1 MPEQT
6 PRGVAVVTGG
16 ASGIGAACAQRLRA
30 DHDHVLILDR
40 TTSATDPEAHAP
52 VGNGSIR
59 HVPADVTDPASLA
72 AAADLAAELGPVRTL
87 VCAAGVQGYGTV
99 TETDPA
105 EFDRVIGIN
114 LRGVFLSCRAVVPV
128 MTSPAAIVVVSSV
141 QAHAAQTGVV
151 AYAASKGGLVAMV
164 RAMAVDLAGAGIR
177 VNAVCPGSVDTPM
190 LRASAAAIADD
201 GDTDRVVADWG
212 RSHPIGRVAQATE
225 VAEVVAFLADPAAS
239 FVTGEDVRVD
249 GGLLAQIP
257 VRLD

>member
-1 MPEQT
+1 M
-6 PRGVAVVTGG
+6 VTGG

-30 DHDHVLILDR
+30 DHEHVLILDR
-40 TTSATDPEAHAP
+40 TTP
-52 VGNGSIR
+52 VMAETLGAVGSGSVQ
-59 HVPADVTDPASLA
+59 HVLADVTDPASLA
-72 AAADLAAELGPVRTL
+72 AAAGLAAELGQVRTL

-99 TETDPA
+99 TGTDPA

-114 LRGVFLSCRAVVPV
+114 LRGVFLTCRAVVPV
-128 MTSPAAIVVVSSV
+128 LTPPAAIVVVSSV
-141 QAHAAQTGVV
+141 QAYAAQTGVV
-151 AYAASKGGLVAMV
+151 AYAASKGGLLAMV

-190 LRASAAAIADD
+190 LRASAAGLAAD
-201 GDTDRVVADWG
+201 GDPDRVVADWG
-212 RSHPIGRVAQATE
+212 RSHPIGRVAQPAE

-249 GGLLAQIP
+249 GGLMAQVP

>member
-1 MPEQT
+1 M
-6 PRGVAVVTGG
+6 TGG
-16 ASGIGAACAQRLRA
+16 ASGIGAACALRLRA
-30 DHDHVLILDR
+30 DHEHVLILDR
-40 TTSATDPEAHAP
+40 ASPAMPSPEQVPAA
-52 VGNGSIR
+52 GSVR

-72 AAADLAAELGPVRTL
+72 AAARIAAELGPVRTL

-99 TETDPA
+99 TDTEPA

-114 LRGVFLSCRAVVPV
+114 LRGVFLTCRAVVPV
-128 MTSPAAIVVVSSV
+128 LTPPAAIVVVSSV

-151 AYAASKGGLVAMV
+151 AYAASKGGLLAMA
-164 RAMAVDLAGAGIR
+164 RAMAVDLAPAGIR
-177 VNAVCPGSVDTPM
+177 VNTVCPGSVDTPM
-190 LRASAAAIADD
+190 LRASAAGLATD

-212 RSHPIGRVAQATE
+212 RSHPIGRVAQPAE

-249 GGLLAQIP
+249 GGLMAQIP